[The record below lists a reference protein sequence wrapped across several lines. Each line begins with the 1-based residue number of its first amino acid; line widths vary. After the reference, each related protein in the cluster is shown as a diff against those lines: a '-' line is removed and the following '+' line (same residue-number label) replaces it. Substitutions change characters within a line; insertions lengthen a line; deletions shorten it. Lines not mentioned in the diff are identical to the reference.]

1 MRGME
6 PLLAMRKKGNKPTGT
21 ITVRL
26 GAGNPTWHRHK
37 ETWGHPE
44 IMIEPGDI
52 LPALDL
58 RPLVGLHVLLVDGD
72 DSERFEAVAERI
84 KSAAPASLI
93 ALFTE
98 VGQGVEGW
106 IWQNNQTRSI

>member
-6 PLLAMRKKGNKPTGT
+6 PLLEMRTKGYKPSGAV
-21 ITVRL
+21 TVRL
-26 GAGNPTWHRHK
+26 GSVNPTWHRWK

-44 IMIEPGDI
+44 IFIEPGDV

-72 DSERFEAVAERI
+72 YSERFERVAERI
-84 KSAAPASLI
+84 KAASPASLI
-93 ALFTE
+93 ALFTK
-98 VGQGVEGW
+98 VGREVEGW
-106 IWQNNQTRSI
+106 IFQNNQTRSI

>member
-21 ITVRL
+21 VTVRL
-26 GAGNPTWHRHK
+26 GNGNPAWHRYK

-44 IMIEPGDI
+44 IFIEPGDI
-52 LPALDL
+52 IPALDM

-72 DSERFEAVAERI
+72 YSERFNAVAERI
-84 KSAAPASLI
+84 KTATPASLI
-93 ALFTE
+93 ALFTA
-98 VGQGVEGW
+98 VGDGVEGYV
-106 IWQNNQTRSI
+106 WQNNQTRSI

>member
-6 PLLAMRKKGNKPTGT
+6 PLLAMRKQGNKPTGT
-21 ITVRL
+21 VTIRL
-26 GAGNPTWHRHK
+26 GVGNPKWHRYI
-37 ETWGHPE
+37 EFWAHPE
-44 IMIEPGDI
+44 IFIEPADI

-72 DSERFEAVAERI
+72 YSTRFEAVSERI
-84 KSAAPASLI
+84 KAAAPASLL

-98 VGQGVEGW
+98 VGPVVEGW